1 MQRPSDV
8 PSARSAHAIDTSD
21 TRPVPELMSASGPRT
36 GSVDDPITALLEGRY
51 VDSATG
57 QSVGVET
64 RSIVIADSLAGTE
77 TELVLALGLGRKLA
91 VVSDGNTFAAL
102 GQRIV
107 AALSGTFDV
116 ASIVLP
122 GQPFPD
128 DRTVDALRSATASA
142 DALIAV
148 GSGTIND
155 LCKYASALDRK
166 PYAVFATAPSM
177 NGYTSLTASIS
188 QHGHKLTLPA
198 QAPAGA
204 FFDLATLA
212 AAPKRMIRAGLG
224 DSICRATAQAD
235 WLLSHLLRDTP
246 YRQLPFDLLAVEEP
260 LLLEM
265 AGELVRGSL
274 EAMRVL
280 VRTLVLSGL
289 GTAIVGSS
297 APASQAEHLVSHY
310 LDMLSPTD
318 RPAVFH
324 GEQVGVTTLSVAR
337 LFEDMLARP
346 PVVAP
351 DRLTE
356 QDVLAHFGRELGA
369 SIWPE
374 FQAKQLDAAAAEAV
388 NHRITTEW
396 SAISQR
402 LTEVLLPASR
412 IEAVLRAAGAPT
424 TSDEIHLT
432 RPFYQ
437 SAVLHAREI
446 RNRFT
451 VLDLLGASGR
461 LPALLSTI

>member
-1 MQRPSDV
+1 
-8 PSARSAHAIDTSD
+8 
-21 TRPVPELMSASGPRT
+21 
-36 GSVDDPITALLEGRY
+36 
-51 VDSATG
+51 
-57 QSVGVET
+57 
-64 RSIVIADSLAGTE
+64 
-77 TELVLALGLGRKLA
+77 
-91 VVSDGNTFAAL
+91 
-102 GQRIV
+102 
-107 AALSGTFDV
+107 
-116 ASIVLP
+116 
-122 GQPFPD
+122 
-128 DRTVDALRSATASA
+128 
-142 DALIAV
+142 
-148 GSGTIND
+148 
-155 LCKYASALDRK
+155 
-166 PYAVFATAPSM
+166 
-177 NGYTSLTASIS
+177 
-188 QHGHKLTLPA
+188 
-198 QAPAGA
+198 
-204 FFDLATLA
+204 
-212 AAPKRMIRAGLG
+212 MIRAGLG

-235 WLLSHLLRDTP
+235 WQLSHLLRDTP

-310 LDMLSPTD
+310 LDMPSPTD

-324 GEQVGVTTLSVAR
+324 GEQVGVTTLSIAR
-337 LFEDMLARP
+337 LFDEMLARP

-356 QDVLAHFGRELGA
+356 RDVLEHFGRELGA

-424 TSDEIHLT
+424 TPDEIHLT